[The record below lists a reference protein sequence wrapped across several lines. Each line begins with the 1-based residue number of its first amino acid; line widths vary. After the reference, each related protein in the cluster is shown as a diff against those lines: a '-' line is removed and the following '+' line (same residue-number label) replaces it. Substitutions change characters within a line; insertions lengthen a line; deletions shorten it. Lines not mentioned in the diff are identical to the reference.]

1 MDRERTGEVLRF
13 AAAGAAG
20 FAVELAVLYLLRE
33 KLGMDTLLAAAAAFI
48 VSVVVNYLMCALWV
62 FREAK
67 EQDGKSK
74 AAFFL
79 TSAAGLAINEGMML
93 LFRALWGEDA
103 VLFTVF
109 SFTVK
114 MYLLNKVLS
123 TFVVMVWNYFT
134 KRYILTGKMRSAS

>member
-1 MDRERTGEVLRF
+1 MGRERTGEVLRF

-33 KLGMDTLLAAAAAFI
+33 KLGMDTLAAAAIAFT

-62 FREAK
+62 FRGAR
-67 EQDGKSK
+67 EQSGKSK

-79 TSAAGLAINEGMML
+79 TSVIGLAINEGMML
-93 LFRALWGEDA
+93 LFRTLWGEDK
-103 VLFTVF
+103 VVFTVL
-109 SFTVK
+109 SFAVK

-123 TFVVMVWNYFT
+123 TFVVMMWNYFT
-134 KRYILTGKMRSAS
+134 KRHILTGKKPK

>member
-1 MDRERTGEVLRF
+1 
-13 AAAGAAG
+13 
-20 FAVELAVLYLLRE
+20 
-33 KLGMDTLLAAAAAFI
+33 
-48 VSVVVNYLMCALWV
+48 
-62 FREAK
+62 
-67 EQDGKSK
+67 
-74 AAFFL
+74 
-79 TSAAGLAINEGMML
+79 ML

>member
-1 MDRERTGEVLRF
+1 MGVPRGRGAER
-13 AAAGAAG
+13 
-20 FAVELAVLYLLRE
+20 
-33 KLGMDTLLAAAAAFI
+33 
-48 VSVVVNYLMCALWV
+48 
-62 FREAK
+62 
-67 EQDGKSK
+67 KSK

-103 VLFTVF
+103 VLFTVL

-134 KRYILTGKMRSAS
+134 KRYILTRRIHNE

>member
-62 FREAK
+62 FRGAK

-103 VLFTVF
+103 VCVQDDTVGATDEAGGCH
-109 SFTVK
+109 SEQSEESDSGILHCVQDDTVK
-114 MYLLNKVLS
+114 
-123 TFVVMVWNYFT
+123 TT
-134 KRYILTGKMRSAS
+134 

>member
-1 MDRERTGEVLRF
+1 MILASGGYPGAYGKGYPISIPEDLDAELYI
-13 AAAGAAG
+13 AG
-20 FAVELAVLYLLRE
+20 
-33 KLGMDTLLAAAAAFI
+33 
-48 VSVVVNYLMCALWV
+48 
-62 FREAK
+62 AK